1 MTERE
6 VCSECGRPLPHE
18 HSDAPVRKRSVISI
32 AEPKGEEGTLLP
44 LFERVAQLLHDRGLE
59 QVKPPGENGWKW
71 GTATYAFQAIVD
83 AHPSVLDRLFAMEE
97 GG

>member
-1 MTERE
+1 M
-6 VCSECGRPLPHE
+6 PHE

-44 LFERVAQLLHDRGLE
+44 LFERVAELLCSTGLE
-59 QVKPPGENGWKW
+59 QVKPPGESGWKW
-71 GTATYAFQAIVD
+71 GTAVYAFQAIVD
-83 AHPSVLDRLFAMEE
+83 AHPEVRTRLFAMEE